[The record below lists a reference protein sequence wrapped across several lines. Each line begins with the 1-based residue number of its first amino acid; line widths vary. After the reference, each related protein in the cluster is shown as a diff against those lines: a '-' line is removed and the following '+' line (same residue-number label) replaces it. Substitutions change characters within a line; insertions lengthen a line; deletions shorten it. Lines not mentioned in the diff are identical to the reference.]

1 MNVRNSKMTLKCLV
15 AGAAL
20 ALAAGCASNQ
30 KVEQAQ
36 SEAAEARSMVEN
48 LQSQVER
55 LQSQVEEALADAE
68 AAMDAAEASQQCCT
82 DLERKL
88 DRALQDMQQK

>member
-1 MNVRNSKMTLKCLV
+1 MNVRNPRTTLKCLI

-36 SEAAEARSMVEN
+36 SDAADARSMVQD

-55 LQSQVEEALADAE
+55 LQSQVEEALAEAE